1 MTAQTRDLTI
11 RLGEPFGPE
20 TLSIVNPDGSPA
32 NLAGVSLTLVVRE
45 LEGSA
50 DLLAVG
56 LGVNEPPSAG
66 KATLPAVP
74 ASGVS
79 GVQSVAN
86 LAAFAER
93 VLRYKVLDGSGNQV
107 AGGWVYVAPQWGSV

>member
-1 MTAQTRDLTI
+1 MSAQARDLTI

-20 TLSIVNPDGSPA
+20 ELSLTNPDGSPT
-32 NLAGVSLTLVVRE
+32 NLSGVSLTLVVRE
-45 LEGSA
+45 LEGAA

-66 KATLPAVP
+66 KATLPAIP
-74 ASGVS
+74 VS
-79 GVQSVAN
+79 GPQSVAN

>member
-32 NLAGVSLTLVVRE
+32 NLSGVTLTLVVRE
-45 LEGSA
+45 LDGSA
-50 DLLAVG
+50 DLLAVA

-66 KATLPAVP
+66 KATLPSIPVTGA
-74 ASGVS
+74 
-79 GVQSVAN
+79 QSVAN

-93 VLRYKVLDGSGNQV
+93 VLRHKVLDGSGNQV